1 MRREK
6 GREQPKILIQHESIH
21 AFGMACNPI
30 FFFSPFRVLDS
41 IIHFPHLIQHTIS
54 QVAAFFGQAKAF
66 SLLGV
71 FGGGIGLGEIPYEA
85 SKQAD

>member
-6 GREQPKILIQHESIH
+6 EGNNQKILIQHESIH
-21 AFGMACNPI
+21 AFGMACNPN
-30 FFFSPFRVLDS
+30 FFSPSRVLDS
-41 IIHFPHLIQHTIS
+41 IIHFPHLIQHTILR
-54 QVAAFFGQAKAF
+54 VAAFFGQAKAF

-71 FGGGIGLGEIPYEA
+71 FGGGIGLGEIPYQA